1 MRQNPTGGRG
11 KDREQG
17 AGGQRGERIRAGRP
31 EGAAGGG
38 EEGRDGGA
46 RGAVGGERAREGAD
60 GTLHRVWVRCVQR
73 ATFLH
78 HHTSLPAGPS
88 KNFEKV
94 HFLIEKKIHFS
105 REKM

>member
-31 EGAAGGG
+31 EGA
-38 EEGRDGGA
+38 E
-46 RGAVGGERAREGAD
+46 GGERAQEGAD
-60 GTLHRVWVRCVQR
+60 SILHRVWVHCGQR
-73 ATFLH
+73 ATFPH
-78 HHTSLPAGPS
+78 HHTGLPAEPS

-94 HFLIEKKIHFS
+94 HFLIEKKIRFS
-105 REKM
+105 RLERRCNHRLILGS